1 MTKANEAQIMLK
13 RQSIKSLQGELG
25 VKVYALLGSLNPS
38 EINPIYE
45 EYKVKIDALESEI
58 AAKMA
63 ENAAM
68 KA

>member
-13 RQSIKSLQGELG
+13 RQSVKSLQAELG